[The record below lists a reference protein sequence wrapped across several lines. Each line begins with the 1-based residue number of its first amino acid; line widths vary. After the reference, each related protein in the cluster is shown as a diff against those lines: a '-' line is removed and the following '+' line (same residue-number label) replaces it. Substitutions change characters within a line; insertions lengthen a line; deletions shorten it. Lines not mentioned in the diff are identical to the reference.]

1 MTQATITTL
10 DPLKTR
16 HREIWAK
23 GDYPSV
29 ATNVIASLGPVL
41 VEAAGIQR
49 HTRVLDVAAGSG
61 NVALPA
67 ARLGAE
73 VVASD
78 LTPALLAEGKRQAIA
93 EGLDLDW
100 CEGDAEDLPFASNA
114 FDIVTSCVG
123 IMFAPHHQASAD
135 ELVRVTRPG
144 GTIGLLSW
152 TPSGFIGQ
160 MFATMK
166 PFQAPP
172 PPGVQPPPLW
182 GDEQYVRSLFGDRV
196 NFTSVTR
203 ESLEKHVRQTEEC
216 PRHQVHE
223 PHTAPQPQGGLKR
236 AHHLSGGNVLLRG
249 GPGGGRRAATDG
261 ARV

>member
-100 CEGDAEDLPFASNA
+100 REGDAEDLPFASNA

-123 IMFAPHHQASAD
+123 VMFAPHHQ
-135 ELVRVTRPG
+135 G
-144 GTIGLLSW
+144 
-152 TPSGFIGQ
+152 
-160 MFATMK
+160 
-166 PFQAPP
+166 
-172 PPGVQPPPLW
+172 
-182 GDEQYVRSLFGDRV
+182 
-196 NFTSVTR
+196 N
-203 ESLEKHVRQTEEC
+203 ES
-216 PRHQVHE
+216 P
-223 PHTAPQPQGGLKR
+223 
-236 AHHLSGGNVLLRG
+236 
-249 GPGGGRRAATDG
+249 RAAQG
-261 ARV
+261 